1 MDKSNFGQIVS
12 FLFGIANDCLV
23 DTYDV
28 GDYRKI
34 ILPMMVIRRFDAV
47 LEPTKEKVL
56 KMKAQLDAAGI
67 TEQDEALCSV
77 AGEAFCNSSPYTLS
91 DLKSRTNQQ
100 QLKADFILYLNGFS
114 QNVQDIIKRFEF
126 RNQIDKLSEHDILGL
141 LISKFTDS
149 TVNLSN
155 RPVCDA
161 QGNIVQPALDNH
173 TMGTVFE
180 EVIRKFNEE
189 TNIIDAGR
197 HFTPRDIVEL
207 ITDLAFVP
215 VKDKI
220 QSTTYRIYD
229 GACGTGGMLT
239 VAEGR
244 MQEMAKEFGKN
255 VSIHLY
261 GQENSDETYA
271 IARSDMLVKGEGVQ
285 ANNIFFGSTISNDGF
300 SGETFDF
307 MLSNPPFGTPW
318 KTDLK
323 AWGDIKKDEITD
335 TRFRVNYK
343 GEDFS
348 LIPDIGDP
356 QMLFLANNISKMKKN
371 TVLGSR
377 IVEVHN
383 SSSLSTGKAGS
394 GPSNL
399 RQYIIEQDMLEA
411 IVALPEEMF
420 YNTPITTYIWVLT
433 NKKDV
438 KRKGKVQLI
447 DATKIKTS
455 LRKNLGNKKFEISN
469 IFSVTRQLQYSSFN
483 PRLALDVCAFINGLP
498 VITMELKNQL
508 TKQNVF
514 DAVEQY
520 KNDRTPDE
528 VLFSFKRCIVHFAV
542 DDNEIRMCTEL
553 KGKKSWFLPFNKGFN
568 DGAGNP
574 PNPNGI
580 KTDYLWKEILT
591 KDELSNIIENY
602 AQVIAEKD
610 EDTGAITYKQ
620 VFPRYHQLSVVKSLL
635 ADAKRDGVGGRYLIQ
650 HSAGSGKSNSIA
662 WLVHQLVTLKNDS
675 GKEIFDTVIVVT
687 DRINLDK
694 QIKDTIKQFMQVSAT
709 VGWAKSSSDLKQLLK
724 EGKKII
730 ITIVH
735 KFQFILDDI
744 GEVHKDKNF
753 AILIDEAHSSQN
765 GSLSAKMNMV
775 LSGSVYEDEDELEDK
790 INTIIEGRKM
800 VKNASYFA
808 FTATPK
814 NKTLEMFGKK
824 VPLPDGTTKPEPHY
838 VYTMKQAIEEGFIM
852 DVLKYFTPVQSYYK
866 LAKTVEDD
874 PQFDKKRAQRLLRYY
889 VESNQYAI
897 HEKSKII
904 VEHFHTEVISK
915 GKVGGKAR
923 AMVISSSIKRAIE
936 YYKEIS
942 KLLEE
947 RKSPFKAI
955 VAFSGTAEY
964 EGKQVTE
971 ADLNGFPSAKIE
983 KTFKADPYRILIVAN
998 KFQTG
1003 FDEPLLHTM
1012 YVDKGLSDIK
1022 AVQTLSRLNRSHPDK
1037 KDTFILD
1044 FVNEPGI
1051 IKQAFDRYYKTT
1063 ILSGETDVN
1072 KLNDLIDTMESI
1084 QVFSDQDVDT
1094 LVERYL
1100 ANEPREVLDP
1110 ILDRCVEVYK
1120 DLIMEDQIDFKS
1132 SAKTFVRTY
1141 NFLSAILPYGSIQ
1154 WEKLSIFLTLLL
1166 PKLPKPEGEDYTEG
1180 LLEDVDLES
1189 YRAEAQETMRIQLEN
1204 ENGEIAPV
1212 PVSTSTGIDVP
1223 ELDSL
1228 TNILKEFHDIFGN
1241 IEWTDEDKVKKQ
1253 INDIIESVRKDERYN
1268 NAMQY
1273 SDKQNARDESDRA
1286 AHEAVLNSMQSGLE
1300 LFREVQNNP
1309 SFRKWLFDSA
1319 FNSTYQ
1325 TNSQQ
1330 HP

>member
-1 MDKSNFGQIVS
+1 MEKANFGQIVS

-56 KMKAQLDAAGI
+56 KMKEQLDAAGI
-67 TEQDEALCSV
+67 TDQDEALCSV

-100 QLKADFILYLNGFS
+100 QLKSDFILYLNGFS

-149 TVNLSN
+149 SVNLSN
-155 RPVCDA
+155 RP
-161 QGNIVQPALDNH
+161 
-173 TMGTVFE
+173 
-180 EVIRKFNEE
+180 
-189 TNIIDAGR
+189 
-197 HFTPRDIVEL
+197 
-207 ITDLAFVP
+207 
-215 VKDKI
+215 
-220 QSTTYRIYD
+220 IYD
-229 GACGTGGMLT
+229 
-239 VAEGR
+239 
-244 MQEMAKEFGKN
+244 AKGK
-255 VSIHLY
+255 HL
-261 GQENSDETYA
+261 
-271 IARSDMLVKGEGVQ
+271 RL
-285 ANNIFFGSTISNDGF
+285 
-300 SGETFDF
+300 
-307 MLSNPPFGTPW
+307 
-318 KTDLK
+318 DLFYV
-323 AWGDIKKDEITD
+323 
-335 TRFRVNYK
+335 RP
-343 GEDFS
+343 S
-348 LIPDIGDP
+348 
-356 QMLFLANNISKMKKN
+356 
-371 TVLGSR
+371 
-377 IVEVHN
+377 VHN
-383 SSSLSTGKAGS
+383 
-394 GPSNL
+394 P
-399 RQYIIEQDMLEA
+399 EA
-411 IVALPEEMF
+411 AALYE
-420 YNTPITTYIWVLT
+420 
-433 NKKDV
+433 K
-438 KRKGKVQLI
+438 
-447 DATKIKTS
+447 
-455 LRKNLGNKKFEISN
+455 N

-568 DGAGNP
+568 NGAGNP

-610 EDTGAITYKQ
+610 EDTGVTKYKQ

-635 ADAKRDGVGGRYLIQ
+635 SDAKRDGVGGRYLIQ

-662 WLVHQLVTLKNDS
+662 WLAHQLVTLKNDS

-709 VGWAKSSSDLKQLLK
+709 VGWAKSAGELKQLLN

-775 LSGSVYEDEDELEDK
+775 LSGSVYDDEDDLEDK

-824 VPLPDGTTKPEPHY
+824 ERLPDGTTKPEPHY

-852 DVLKYFTPVQSYYK
+852 DVLRHFTPVQSYYK
-866 LAKTVEDD
+866 LAKTIEDD
-874 PQFDKKRAQRLLRYY
+874 PKFDKKRAQRLLRYY

-897 HEKSKII
+897 HEKANIM
-904 VEHFHTEVISK
+904 VEHFHTEVIAK

-923 AMVISSSIKRAIE
+923 AMVITSSIKRAIE
-936 YYKEIS
+936 YYKAVS

-955 VAFSGTAEY
+955 VAFSGSVEY
-964 EGKQVTE
+964 EGKHVTE

-983 KTFKADPYRILIVAN
+983 KTFKGDPYRILIVAN

-1012 YVDKGLSDIK
+1012 YVDKGLADIK

-1044 FVNEPGI
+1044 FVNEPGV
-1051 IKQAFDRYYKTT
+1051 IKEAFDRYYKTT

-1072 KLNDLIDTMESI
+1072 KLNDLIDTMYRNSI
-1084 QVFSDQDVDT
+1084 
-1094 LVERYL
+1094 R
-1100 ANEPREVLDP
+1100 
-1110 ILDRCVEVYK
+1110 
-1120 DLIMEDQIDFKS
+1120 
-1132 SAKTFVRTY
+1132 
-1141 NFLSAILPYGSIQ
+1141 
-1154 WEKLSIFLTLLL
+1154 
-1166 PKLPKPEGEDYTEG
+1166 
-1180 LLEDVDLES
+1180 
-1189 YRAEAQETMRIQLEN
+1189 
-1204 ENGEIAPV
+1204 
-1212 PVSTSTGIDVP
+1212 
-1223 ELDSL
+1223 
-1228 TNILKEFHDIFGN
+1228 
-1241 IEWTDEDKVKKQ
+1241 
-1253 INDIIESVRKDERYN
+1253 
-1268 NAMQY
+1268 
-1273 SDKQNARDESDRA
+1273 
-1286 AHEAVLNSMQSGLE
+1286 
-1300 LFREVQNNP
+1300 
-1309 SFRKWLFDSA
+1309 
-1319 FNSTYQ
+1319 
-1325 TNSQQ
+1325 
-1330 HP
+1330 